1 MKFKIPDYMPKAAQ
15 MPTAPTIAIRLNP
28 NALKS
33 PIMIKGLNY
42 YN

>member
-15 MPTAPTIAIRLNP
+15 MPITPTNAIRLNP